1 MGPAVEEVV
10 GGFRLPGRAGHCAAR
25 RCRSHSLLT
34 LASENPTGPVGPVSI
49 LILGPLGRPCGGG
62 GAEAPL
68 RRPVR
73 EPGLPSV
80 LQQGGRLLFG
90 GEPGDRWGGARAR
103 QVLG

>member
-1 MGPAVEEVV
+1 MRRWWGAFGCQGGRVTALPA
-10 GGFRLPGRAGHCAAR
+10 G
-25 RCRSHSLLT
+25 CRSHSLLT
-34 LASENPTGPVGPVSI
+34 LASKNPHGPRGTSEYSHPWSPWTA
-49 LILGPLGRPCGGG
+49 LWGG

-90 GEPGDRWGGARAR
+90 GTLVTGG
-103 QVLG
+103 VVPELGRCLDEGLK